1 MTNAQMVQEHYT
13 GRRDRN
19 GIAIL
24 QDVKRRDGSSYG
36 NGDPEGRVKGG
47 RQWRPKRR
55 DK

>member
-1 MTNAQMVQEHYT
+1 MTNAQTFQEQYT

-24 QDVKRRDGSSYG
+24 KDLERRDGSRYG
-36 NGDPEGRVKGG
+36 NGGQEGRVKGG

-55 DK
+55 GK

>member
-1 MTNAQMVQEHYT
+1 MSTAQEYQEHYT

-24 QDVKRRDGSSYG
+24 KDLERRDGSRYG
-36 NGDPEGRVKGG
+36 NGGTEGRVKGG
-47 RQWRPKRR
+47 RQWRPRRR